1 MKLSVLA
8 VAGLSLFAAT
18 PAVAEP
24 GCLRGI
30 DIYSFDAKNDR
41 TLIVENNRHLKYR
54 LSLFGTCTSMR
65 FKERLAFKTIG
76 GSDLSCLSRGD
87 EVRTRDFGSGIRE
100 VCTISKIEPYTAEM
114 QAADRAE
121 KAAKEHRNSY

>member
-1 MKLSVLA
+1 MRLAVLA
-8 VAGLSLFAAT
+8 IAGLAALVAT
-18 PAVAEP
+18 PAVAER

-41 TLIVENNRHLKYR
+41 TLIVENNRHQKFR
-54 LSLFGTCTSMR
+54 LALFGTCTGMR
-65 FKERLAFKTIG
+65 FKQRLAFKTIG

-100 VCTISKIEPYTAEM
+100 VCVISKIEPYTAEM
-114 QAADRAE
+114 QAADKAE
-121 KAAKEHRNSY
+121 KAAKEHHKSY

>member
-1 MKLSVLA
+1 MKLAVLA
-8 VAGLSLFAAT
+8 VAGLAVLATT

-41 TLIVENNRHLKYR
+41 TLIVENTRHLKYR
-54 LSLFGTCTSMR
+54 LSLFGTCSSMR

-87 EVRTRDFGSGIRE
+87 EVRTRAFGSGIRE
-100 VCTISKIEPYTAEM
+100 VCTISKI
-114 QAADRAE
+114 
-121 KAAKEHRNSY
+121 